1 MDPSR
6 FISLAF
12 RQVTL
17 ARETIAQL
25 NAMDV
30 TGEAPEQLD
39 IANISLANAQDA
51 LNKSY
56 SLAREKEL
64 TLRN

>member
-6 FISLAF
+6 FVSLAF

-17 ARETIAQL
+17 ARETIQQL
-25 NAMDV
+25 NALDV
-30 TGEAPEQLD
+30 TGEALEQLD

-56 SLAREKEL
+56 ALAREKEL

>member
-6 FISLAF
+6 FITLAF
-12 RQVTL
+12 RQVSL

-30 TGEAPEQLD
+30 TGEALEQLD
-39 IANISLANAQDA
+39 IANCSLLNAQNA
-51 LNKSY
+51 LGKSY
-56 SLAREKEL
+56 ALAREKEL

>member
-1 MDPSR
+1 MDSSR

-30 TGEAPEQLD
+30 TGEALEQLD

>member
-30 TGEAPEQLD
+30 TGEALEQLD
-39 IANISLANAQDA
+39 IANCALLNAQNA

-56 SLAREKEL
+56 GLAREKEI